1 MLEINA
7 SNVIRCL
14 FDLIVYEFDLKMIK
28 LVLIDLFE
36 TYLIYEFDLIF
47 FLHLNWH
54 LQLKFVLTPLCESDL
69 TICLL
74 ESM

>member
-14 FDLIVYEFDLKMIK
+14 FDLIVYEFDLKMVK

-47 FLHLNWH
+47 FY
-54 LQLKFVLTPLCESDL
+54 
-69 TICLL
+69 I
-74 ESM
+74 